1 MRLRYPLVSAEH
13 DTLQLENR
21 DGWRIEM
28 YILQNNDESYS
39 LVALSGQ
46 SGGAVERTKLQG
58 PYLSRALAHSACSAI
73 EVVLLDRGFVKENAS
88 HPQWR
93 LTAQREIK
101 SVRMTRQQNTPDCR
115 FDPKDVY

>member
-1 MRLRYPLVSAEH
+1 MQLRYPLVSAEH
-13 DTLQLENR
+13 DTLLLENR
-21 DGWRIEM
+21 DGWRVEM

-58 PYLSRALAHSACSAI
+58 PYLSRAVAHAACSAV
-73 EVVLLDRGFVKENAS
+73 ENVLLNQGFAEENAS

-93 LTAQREIK
+93 LAAQREIRTLR
-101 SVRMTRQQNTPDCR
+101 VTREQNTPDCR